1 MSRKFSNV
9 RKMSTD
15 SRISQKNITASMT
28 KTKKSSTHSIARE
41 IPNTKENTLEE
52 VKYSDEKKKE
62 QNQKK

>member
-1 MSRKFSNV
+1 
-9 RKMSTD
+9 
-15 SRISQKNITASMT
+15 MT

-52 VKYSDEKKKE
+52 VKYSDENKKE